1 MVQNEVEIIKLKA
14 YKNLSSL
21 VAKAY
26 MVVSLMVFAVLTLG
40 LCSIWLGLFLSE
52 IFSSYSAGF
61 GIIAAL
67 YVLLF
72 FILFRFRKALLQRP
86 IENLMARAYEGGR
99 ENTEKKTDNS
109 GTSEDQPKEPNK

>member
-14 YKNLSSL
+14 YKNLSTL

-26 MVVSLMVFAVLTLG
+26 VVVSLMVFAVLTLG

-52 IFSSYSAGF
+52 IFMSYSAGF

-67 YVLLF
+67 YL
-72 FILFRFRKALLQRP
+72 ILFVILFAFRKALLQRP
-86 IENLMARAYEGGR
+86 FENFMARGYKDIREGM
-99 ENTEKKTDNS
+99 EPNTD
-109 GTSEDQPKEPNK
+109 DQNKSANQEKEPTP